1 MLRKVKVISKK
12 DFFEIISCRYSV
24 SIARKIVVLSRRT
37 QTSLNDL
44 KIIYRTARSITPRT
58 ILEIGTCYGDTT
70 AGLFVNAIYADVYTI
85 DIYKEM
91 KINVPFYQKLEVLP
105 KSKVGRVFKNRIP
118 GIHQILGDS
127 RNVDTYSI
135 LKGKTV
141 DFAFIDGNHSFEA
154 VLQDTRNVLKFVRKD
169 SIIFWHDFNDI
180 TGVKMALNNL
190 IYTDRLKIFYI
201 DKTWLAF
208 SIL

>member
-1 MLRKVKVISKK
+1 MLRKIKVISKK
-12 DFFEIISCRYSV
+12 DFFKTISCRYSV
-24 SIARKIVVLSRRT
+24 SIARKIVVLSRGPLT
-37 QTSLNDL
+37 PLNDQ
-44 KIIYRTARSITPRT
+44 KIIYRTARSIKPRT
-58 ILEIGTCYGDTT
+58 ILEIGTYYGYLTL
-70 AGLFVNAIYADVYTI
+70 GLFVNAIYADVYTI

-91 KINVPFYQKLEVLP
+91 KIKVPFYQKLEVLP
-105 KSKVGRVFKNRIP
+105 KSKVGWAFRNKIP

-127 RNVDTYSI
+127 RNVNTYPI

-154 VLQDTRNVLKFVRKD
+154 VLQDTRNVLKFVRKN
-169 SIIFWHDFNDI
+169 SIIFWHDFDDM
-180 TGVKMALNNL
+180 TEVKMALNNL

-201 DKTWLAF
+201 DKTLLAF